1 MQAIIYKLS
10 FYNTEV
16 LTKGGSGRGF
26 LFLFTRNRKR
36 NTCETRYSLQTSP
49 PPTLPPAQLIPPFSR
64 LLVKLATPMYY
75 SPTQSTARICFQQCS
90 FKTLT
95 TSSIMLKVQT
105 TNFNNKTP
113 LLCTV
118 HLCVPHDK
126 LKKCYPPKY
135 FLAVG
140 LCNGY
145 VVCLL

>member
-1 MQAIIYKLS
+1 MEGGFFFYSQGTEKGTLVKQDTLCKLP
-10 FYNTEV
+10 
-16 LTKGGSGRGF
+16 
-26 LFLFTRNRKR
+26 
-36 NTCETRYSLQTSP
+36 P